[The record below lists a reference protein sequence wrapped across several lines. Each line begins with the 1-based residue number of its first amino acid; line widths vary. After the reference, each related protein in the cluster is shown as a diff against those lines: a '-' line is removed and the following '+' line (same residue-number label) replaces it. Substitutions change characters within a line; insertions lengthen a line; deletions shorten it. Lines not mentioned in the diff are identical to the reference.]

1 MKKTNISI
9 ICILFILF
17 LYSCG
22 SFSDGVKVLK
32 NEKIRTTDEF
42 LVKKREPLAL
52 PPDYKDLPKPG
63 SNNAGTQDNKS
74 DIGNILKIPKKKT
87 TNNTSSSAE
96 QSIINQIRK

>member
-1 MKKTNISI
+1 MILILKNLVIQKLLKMKKTNISI

-42 LVKKREPLAL
+42 LVKKREPLA
-52 PPDYKDLPKPG
+52 
-63 SNNAGTQDNKS
+63 
-74 DIGNILKIPKKKT
+74 
-87 TNNTSSSAE
+87 E
-96 QSIINQIRK
+96 QE